1 MILNLYLNRTLNR
14 ILNLNLSEK
23 KKKLWMEG
31 VMKDIVFPR
40 IDCHMHSI
48 SAHYISVHQKF
59 INKQQPC

>member
-31 VMKDIVFPR
+31 DEGYSFP
-40 IDCHMHSI
+40 
-48 SAHYISVHQKF
+48 KF
-59 INKQQPC
+59 

>member
-31 VMKDIVFPR
+31 VMKDIVLP
-40 IDCHMHSI
+40 
-48 SAHYISVHQKF
+48 VG
-59 INKQQPC
+59 